1 MKKLILSVALALTSL
16 GAQANTCS
24 SIGCTSVIETLY
36 TSENGNIYV
45 GFPADEKLA
54 NCTPQSGVYFTLRP
68 EAKNKN
74 QMYSTLIYALAANKK
89 VQARIHESSQGCSIA
104 WVSVDTRW

>member
-1 MKKLILSVALALTSL
+1 MKKLALSAALALASL

-45 GFPADEKLA
+45 GFPADESWQNVHRK
-54 NCTPQSGVYFTLRP
+54 VVFTL
-68 EAKNKN
+68 
-74 QMYSTLIYALAANKK
+74 L
-89 VQARIHESSQGCSIA
+89 
-104 WVSVDTRW
+104 

>member
-45 GFPADEKLA
+45 GFRPMKSWQTARRK
-54 NCTPQSGVYFTLRP
+54 VVFTLP
-68 EAKNKN
+68 
-74 QMYSTLIYALAANKK
+74 
-89 VQARIHESSQGCSIA
+89 
-104 WVSVDTRW
+104 

>member
-1 MKKLILSVALALTSL
+1 MKKLAFSAVLALASL

-45 GFPADEKLA
+45 GFPKDEKQA
-54 NCTPQSGVYFTLRP
+54 KCTPQSGIYFTLRP
-68 EAKNKN
+68 EAKNIN
-74 QMYSTLIYALAANKK
+74 QMYSTLLYALASNKK
-89 VQARIHESSQGCSIA
+89 VQVRIHENTQGCLISM
-104 WVSVDTRW
+104 VSVDTRW